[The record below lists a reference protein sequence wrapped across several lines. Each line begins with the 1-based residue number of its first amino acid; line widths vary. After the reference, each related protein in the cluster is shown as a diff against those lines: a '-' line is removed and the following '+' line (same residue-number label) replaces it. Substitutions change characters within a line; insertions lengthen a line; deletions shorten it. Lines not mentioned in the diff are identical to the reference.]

1 MKREKGF
8 TLLEVMI
15 SLLILATVLLGVT
28 ALAIT
33 SVKVNSNANHLT
45 WAYQTAQADLETLR
59 RLPWGSI
66 SNGSRT
72 STCKG
77 LVFTSTWTVVT
88 TGNIKNVSVGVAWND
103 SRGHQIDVVTKMTR

>member
-1 MKREKGF
+1 MKRERGF

-15 SLLILATVLLGVT
+15 SLLILATALLGVT
-28 ALAIT
+28 ALATT

-72 STCKG
+72 STYKG
-77 LVFTSTWTVVT
+77 VVFTNTWTVAT
-88 TGNIKNVSVGVAWND
+88 AGNIKNVSLGVAWND
-103 SRGHQIDVVTKMTR
+103 SSNHQIDVVTKIAR

>member
-15 SLLILATVLLGVT
+15 SLLILAIVLLGVT
-28 ALAIT
+28 ALATT

-59 RLPWGSI
+59 RLSLGIHFQRIENHNVQRS
-66 SNGSRT
+66 SLHKHLDCCHYREHKE
-72 STCKG
+72 CFRKRG
-77 LVFTSTWTVVT
+77 LE
-88 TGNIKNVSVGVAWND
+88 
-103 SRGHQIDVVTKMTR
+103 

>member
-15 SLLILATVLLGVT
+15 SLLILAVVLLGVT
-28 ALAIT
+28 ALATT
-33 SVKVNSNANHLT
+33 SVKVNSNANRLT

-59 RLPWGSI
+59 RLSWGSI

-72 STCKG
+72 TTYKG
-77 LVFTSTWTVVT
+77 IVFTSTWTVVT
-88 TGNIKNVSVGVAWND
+88 TGNIKNVSIIVAWND
-103 SRGHQIDVVTKMTR
+103 SKDHQIDVVTKIAR

>member
-1 MKREKGF
+1 MKEEKGF

-15 SLLILATVLLGVT
+15 SLLILAVVLLGVT
-28 ALAIT
+28 ALATT

-59 RLPWGSI
+59 RLSWGSI

-72 STCKG
+72 ATRKG
-77 LVFTSTWTVVT
+77 VAFTSTWAVATV
-88 TGNIKNVSVGVAWND
+88 GNIKNVSLSVAWND
-103 SRGHQIDVVTKMTR
+103 SRDHQIDVVTKIAR

>member
-15 SLLILATVLLGVT
+15 SLLILAIGLLGLM
-28 ALAIT
+28 ALSTT

-45 WAYQTAQADLETLR
+45 WAYQTAQADLERLR
-59 RLPWGSI
+59 SLPWGSI

-72 STCKG
+72 ATCNG
-77 LVFTSTWTVVT
+77 IAFTSTWAVATA
-88 TGNIKNVSVGVAWND
+88 GDIKNINVSVAWNA
-103 SRGHQIDVVTKMTR
+103 SGNHEIDVATRIAR